1 MTEQVTLGYW
11 DIRGLAHAIRLLL
24 KAADADFVD
33 VTYEETN
40 RETWYQVK
48 PTLDLPLPNLPY
60 LIDGD
65 VKVTQSLAILRYLGR
80 KHSMAPISEE
90 DKVKCEVLEL
100 QLMDWTMEAFKLWA
114 TNADEYEEKKTVYEE
129 TIDNKIQLLEKYIQS
144 GPFVLGDQ
152 LTYVDFLLYQFLD
165 YQRRFIP
172 ALLASSPNLQE
183 LMKQI
188 ESIDQVKSYLESD
201 EAERINFI
209 TGSHANWGNRSVPN
223 HLDVE

>member
-11 DIRGLAHAIRLLL
+11 DIRGLAHSIRLLL
-24 KAADADFVD
+24 KAANVDFVD
-33 VTYEETN
+33 VTYEENN

-48 PTLDLPLPNLPY
+48 STLDLPLPNLPY
-60 LIDGD
+60 LIDGE
-65 VKVTQSLAILRYLGR
+65 VKLTQSLAILRYLGR
-80 KHSMAPISEE
+80 KHNMAPLTEE
-90 DKVKCEVLEL
+90 QTIKCEVLEL
-100 QLMDWTMEAFKLWA
+100 QLMDWTMEAFKLWSS
-114 TNADEYEEKKTVYEE
+114 NVDEYEEKKAAYED
-129 TIDNKIQLLEKYIQS
+129 TINSKLQLLEQYIEP
-144 GPFVLGDQ
+144 GPYTLGDN

-172 ALLASSPNLQE
+172 ALLTSSPTLRE

-188 ESIDQVKSYLESD
+188 ESIEGVKSYLESD

-209 TGSHANWGNRSVPN
+209 TSSHANWGNRTVPN